1 MKVRNRFYL
10 YALIAAIA
18 ATPAIAAHDWEYMT
32 TRADGTLIAVAP
44 TTFAR
49 TGDRA
54 TAIFRF
60 RRGDAD
66 WYNLVG
72 ADCRSGGVFAIRL
85 AETGPTLTK
94 GPRPLPTGAA
104 YHPAVAGS
112 VGAWLIGA
120 MCRDAATSGIQFQAS
135 GISGGTFVLPA
146 IGDGVH

>member
-1 MKVRNRFYL
+1 MRTVPSLCLAF
-10 YALIAAIA
+10 LIAAA
-18 ATPAIAAHDWEYMT
+18 AAPAIAAHDWEYMT

-44 TTFAR
+44 ATFAR

-60 RRGDAD
+60 RQRNAD

-72 ADCRSGGVFAIRL
+72 ADCRSGGVFAMRL

-94 GPRPLPTGAA
+94 APRALPTGAA
-104 YHPAVAGS
+104 YHPAVQGS